1 MKRHVTQVFAV
12 LLAVVVGQP
21 LAAQNRSI
29 FVVGG
34 YGTAGYEAATTSEFP
49 NDFTSSVSPVI
60 LYTMGQDVLFETEL
74 EFGLSGAQTTTA
86 LEYAQIDY
94 LGFENFQVI
103 AGKFLVPFGVFGER
117 LHPTWINKL
126 PTGPVTYGH
135 AHGGVA
141 EEGLLPVM
149 SDAGVMI
156 RWAKPMGGFQ
166 LDFSGYVTQGP
177 RLGEEEEDEHE
188 GEEHDPTEPDDDH
201 APPVA
206 FGVSFGDNNRDKMV
220 GARLGLVKGSAFE
233 AYLSGFRGDYDEDG
247 TLDYRGGSA
256 SIQWRVGPLEFLGE
270 AVTTRQEF
278 AVDMAVENLR
288 RTGYYAQLSRRIG
301 SWEPVVRWGHLSDGM
316 VADETTI
323 DGHHELA
330 LGLDYWLAP
339 TIPVKVAWEYHQERD
354 DRVYVQ
360 WAYGF

>member
-1 MKRHVTQVFAV
+1 MKRYATQVLAV
-12 LLAVVVGQP
+12 LLMVVIGHP
-21 LAAQNRSI
+21 LAAQDRSI
-29 FVVGG
+29 FIVTG
-34 YGTAGYEAATTSEFP
+34 YGTVGYEAATTSEFP
-49 NDFTSSVSPVI
+49 NDFTSSVNPLI

-74 EFGLSGAQTTTA
+74 EFDLHGAETTTA

-94 LGFENFQVI
+94 LGFENFQII
-103 AGKFLVPFGVFGER
+103 AGKFLLPFGVYGER

-135 AHGGVA
+135 AEGGVA

-149 SDAGVMI
+149 ADAGLMI

-177 RLGEEEEDEHE
+177 SLGEEGGHEEEED
-188 GEEHDPTEPDDDH
+188 DPTEPDDA

-233 AYLSGFRGDYDEDG
+233 VYLSGFRGDYDEDG
-247 TLDYRGGSA
+247 VLDYRGGSA
-256 SIQWRVGPLEFLGE
+256 SVQWRVGPLEFLGE

-278 AVDMAVENLR
+278 IVDAAVENLS
-288 RTGYYAQLSRRIG
+288 RTGYYAQLSRRLG
-301 SWEPVVRWGHLSDGM
+301 SWEPVVRWGQLSDGT

-323 DGHHELA
+323 DGHHELT

-339 TIPVKVAWEYHQERD
+339 TVPVKVAWAYHQDRD
-354 DRVYVQ
+354 DRLYVQ